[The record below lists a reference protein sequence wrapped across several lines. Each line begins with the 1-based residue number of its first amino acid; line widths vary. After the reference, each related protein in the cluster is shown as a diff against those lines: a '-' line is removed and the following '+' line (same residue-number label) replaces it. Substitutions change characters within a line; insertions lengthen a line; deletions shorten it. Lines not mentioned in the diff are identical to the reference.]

1 MGKTHSP
8 LLGFNNNVRHKNRV
22 FHIQTEDS
30 GVKHPHIITHLF
42 MDGGRILKSVKKSYA
57 EHVGTD
63 GMQDTVRQMMKEQ
76 HKAMFI
82 ALRDGQFDAV
92 VDEQV
97 ASKAKYDA
105 DTSAKKS
112 KSIAPGG
119 SAAASPAAPAV
130 AGVPSTTAPGVG
142 QITHATTAGLAPPA
156 AGSAPGA
163 TAASPASAPPST
175 DVEVKGADT
184 KRESVS
190 PMQAAAQVDRVA
202 PPPTPA
208 VPTDTQKMGST
219 AVGMSTGPG
228 VAARRQSS
236 VPPKSAPKSVP
247 AAAAAKTGDVGE
259 PRYPTPGKQRLVVLP
274 ETDEAQP
281 NTMRDPEPI
290 GSRPPPLEIDLNNSP
305 QPPRM
310 VPDADLFRANDLP
323 PPPQNLFKRK
333 DLTDRSTYRG
343 AGEEERTRPKS
354 VPPPKPP
361 QRRSQP
367 PPLSPAA
374 QAAPTTPNVPP
385 VTRGRPVAPLPN
397 SPSGSASTS
406 GMQARDGAGRSGS
419 PSSAPARYAPARPAT
434 IFGAPRGKASL
445 FGDDL
450 VTDKSL
456 DEVILSY
463 LAEDLEQAPKKK

>member
-105 DTSAKKS
+105 DTNAKK
-112 KSIAPGG
+112 AP
-119 SAAASPAAPAV
+119 AAAPNK
-130 AGVPSTTAPGVG
+130 
-142 QITHATTAGLAPPA
+142 HATVTGIAPPA
-156 AGSAPGA
+156 QPPAGK
-163 TAASPASAPPST
+163 PASAAPPAPV

-184 KRESVS
+184 KRESVA
-190 PMQAAAQVDRVA
+190 PMQAAAA
-202 PPPTPA
+202 S
-208 VPTDTQKMGST
+208 VPTDTQKMSPDTAPEHAAASGGS
-219 AVGMSTGPG
+219 ARPG
-228 VAARRQSS
+228 
-236 VPPKSAPKSVP
+236 SAPPRAPSAPPASARPPSVRAP
-247 AAAAAKTGDVGE
+247 ASVTSPQSAPLSAAGAPPVSEGA

-274 ETDEAQP
+274 ETDDVQP
-281 NTMRDPEPI
+281 NTMRDPEP
-290 GSRPPPLEIDLNNSP
+290 PPPLEIDLANSP
-305 QPPRM
+305 QPPRLA
-310 VPDADLFRANDLP
+310 DADLFRSNDLP
-323 PPPQNLFKRK
+323 PPPQNLLKRK
-333 DLTDRSTYRG
+333 DLSDRGTYRG
-343 AGEEERTRPKS
+343 TGEEERTRPKS
-354 VPPPKPP
+354 APPPKPP

-367 PPLSPAA
+367 P
-374 QAAPTTPNVPP
+374 AAPPPAP
-385 VTRGRPVAPLPN
+385 VTSRGRPVAPVPAMAA
-397 SPSGSASTS
+397 GSRVSATSSTS
-406 GMQARDGAGRSGS
+406 NLAAGGASGAAS
-419 PSSAPARYAPARPAT
+419 NHPSSAPARYAPARPAT